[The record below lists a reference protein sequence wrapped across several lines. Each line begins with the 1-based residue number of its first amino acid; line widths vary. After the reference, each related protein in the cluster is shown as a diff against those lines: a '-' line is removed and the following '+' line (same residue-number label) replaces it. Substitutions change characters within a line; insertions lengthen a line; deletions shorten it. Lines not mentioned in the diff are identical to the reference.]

1 MVIVSQY
8 CYAILLQQG
17 LSLWIL
23 WWHADEKMSILVESH
38 EFETTLCKRC
48 PISASLAVLGTK
60 KDNAQRAS
68 RSQLKAPSVF
78 WIPHEEEYKADVQ
91 YSLCRYVVEG
101 LEKEV
106 FRPQGKQT
114 IFLQNESRI
123 LCLLQ

>member
-8 CYAILLQQG
+8 CYALLLQQG

-23 WWHADEKMSILVESH
+23 WRHADEKMSIPVESH
-38 EFETTLCKRC
+38 DLETTLCKRC

>member
-1 MVIVSQY
+1 MVIVSQR
-8 CYAILLQQG
+8 CYALLLQQC
-17 LSLWIL
+17 LSLRIL
-23 WWHADEKMSILVESH
+23 WWYTHEKMSIPVESH

-48 PISASLAVLGTK
+48 PISVTLAVLGNK
-60 KDNAQRAS
+60 KDNAQRTS
-68 RSQLKAPSVF
+68 WSQLKAPSVF

-114 IFLQNESRI
+114 VFL
-123 LCLLQ
+123 